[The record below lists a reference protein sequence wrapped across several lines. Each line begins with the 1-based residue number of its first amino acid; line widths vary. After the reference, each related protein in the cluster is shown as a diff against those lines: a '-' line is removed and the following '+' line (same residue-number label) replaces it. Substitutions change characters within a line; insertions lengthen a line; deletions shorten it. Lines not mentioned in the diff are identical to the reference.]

1 MIYLNY
7 LIKIVF
13 LLVLLSIES
22 TLTVPIFTLFF
33 VFRSLDRLNSRDEQ
47 SFYYLLFFL
56 LLLSLAIALFYQ
68 LTIGLSV
75 LLIFLYYYLRSLVGN
90 KVFIKNF
97 QQWQITQ
104 LLLFAVLQMSI
115 FFLSGLKINL
125 FMSLQALLVLF
136 LIIIKTLA
144 INKK

>member
-47 SFYYLLFFL
+47 SFYYLLLFL
-56 LLLSLAIALFYQ
+56 LLLSLALAMFYQ

>member
-136 LIIIKTLA
+136 LIIIKTLT

>member
-125 FMSLQALLVLF
+125 FMSLQALLVLI

>member
-22 TLTVPIFTLFF
+22 TLTLPIFTLFF